1 MGSKY
6 SLVLLLLGMIMLT
19 TVVGER
25 NSNNFRHSPM
35 LDPED
40 DWPEIFHEQL
50 PSNYKISKRSH
61 QITRQTCQMK
71 PSTTSFEPVHI
82 AKISYHYK

>member
-6 SLVLLLLGMIMLT
+6 SLVLLLLGMIILT

-25 NSNNFRHSPM
+25 NSNNFGHSPM

-40 DWPEIFHEQL
+40 DWPEIFHEPL
-50 PSNYKISKRSH
+50 PSNYKIPKEE
-61 QITRQTCQMK
+61 
-71 PSTTSFEPVHI
+71 PSDYETNLSDKAINHTV
-82 AKISYHYK
+82 